1 VELGGAR
8 VLVTGGT
15 GFLGRHVGKALEA
28 EGALP
33 QLVGR
38 ADGDLTDP
46 DETKALLKSARPD
59 AVVHLAAT
67 VGGIGANRSR
77 PAEFFFDNLLM
88 GAHLIDQVHRQG
100 VPRLLLVGTACSYPG
115 TAPVATTE
123 SSLWEGYPEP
133 TNAPYGIAKR
143 VLFVQADAYRSQYG
157 TDIVS
162 VIPTNLFGPG
172 DNVDLASGHV
182 IPNLIRRFFDAID
195 TGSDEVVLWGDG
207 SPTRDFLFVDDA
219 ARGCVMALASYDEP
233 TPINLSS
240 GLETSIAELANLIST
255 MTGFGGSISWDTS
268 MPNGQERRQLDAG
281 RANELLGWTT
291 KVPLEEGLAETIA
304 WYQTTRASEW

>member
-1 VELGGAR
+1 
-8 VLVTGGT
+8 
-15 GFLGRHVGKALEA
+15 LGRHVGMALEA

-33 QLVGR
+33 KLVGR
-38 ADGDLTDP
+38 ADGNLTNP
-46 DETKALLKSARPD
+46 EETKALLESSRPD

-77 PAEFFFDNLLM
+77 PAEYFFDNMLM
-88 GAHLIDQVHRQG
+88 GTHIIDQVHRQG

-115 TAPVATTE
+115 TAPVPTTE
-123 SSLWEGYPEP
+123 SSLWDGYPEP

-143 VLFVQADAYRSQYG
+143 ALFVQADAYRSQYG

-172 DNVDLASGHV
+172 DNFDLASGHV

-207 SPTRDFLFVDDA
+207 SPTRDFLYVEDA
-219 ARGCVMALASYDEP
+219 ARGCVMTLASYDDP
-233 TPINLSS
+233 SAINLSS
-240 GLETSIAELANLIST
+240 SVETSIAELATLIST
-255 MTGFGGSISWDTS
+255 MTGFSGNIHWDTS

-281 RANELLGWTT
+281 RAHELLGWTT
-291 KVPLEEGLAETIA
+291 RVPLEEGLAKTIA
-304 WYQTTRASEW
+304 WYKTTRASER

>member
-1 VELGGAR
+1 M
-8 VLVTGGT
+8 
-15 GFLGRHVGKALEA
+15 GRHVGKALEA

-33 QLVGR
+33 QLAGR
-38 ADGDLTDP
+38 ADGNLTNP
-46 DETKALLKSARPD
+46 EETKALLESSRPD

-77 PAEFFFDNLLM
+77 PAEYFFDNMLM
-88 GAHLIDQVHRQG
+88 GAHIIDQVHRQG

-115 TAPVATTE
+115 TAPVPTTE
-123 SSLWEGYPEP
+123 SSLWDGSPEP

-143 VLFVQADAYRSQYG
+143 ALFVQADAYRSQYG

-172 DNVDLASGHV
+172 DNFDLASGHV

-207 SPTRDFLFVDDA
+207 SPTRDFLYVEDA
-219 ARGCVMALASYDEP
+219 ARGCVMTLASYDDP
-233 TPINLSS
+233 SAINLSS
-240 GLETSIAELANLIST
+240 SVETSIAELATLIST
-255 MTGFGGSISWDTS
+255 MTGFSGNIHWDTS

-281 RANELLGWTT
+281 RAHELLGWTT
-291 KVPLEEGLAETIA
+291 RVPLEEGLAKTIA
-304 WYQTTRASEW
+304 WYKTTRSSER